1 MLGST
6 ANGRLMGPGVG
17 SSTSSSSSSSSSSLS
32 AAVALQQQSQHTP
45 QQQQHPLAHHP
56 YSALPSHHHH
66 HHPLHPQ
73 HPALAAHHHH
83 RSIWPS
89 LGAATGRSAFELQTA
104 TNGEVTE
111 SLFAAGGYNTPP
123 ASSPFLPCSPL
134 ELVAKNF
141 HSTTGA
147 ALSFSQANSSIFVQ
161 SQTDFINGTTAV
173 AKKTET
179 CIGRWEHGHIE
190 PLQIQVPSNSFL
202 PTGGTNTTTG
212 SFALNSPESACS
224 GERLPVGDLLHQ
236 SYRPLKADENG
247 NHYDAFLRSYCIE
260 REFHRHEQWRA
271 SLGPDGCKPKL
282 HLPPIDDAKLHRRE
296 HSERSSTF
304 ETRFDSTALLSP
316 TSPTT
321 TPPYYEYG
329 KLKRKLHS
337 LLLETGHPVPVTA
350 STVIDDRSPAG
361 LLQTSHTPRQ
371 PASGPDQRHLEATP
385 APELTGAQQPAT
397 GERQQCETAAYN
409 DAITTPTH
417 SEPTTA
423 PSSEAVNHRP
433 RRRWAAL
440 HSAHAKANGH
450 GNENRAPTPPP
461 PRSGAAVVEAASH
474 EPPGQQQ
481 SAALRAVQRLPK
493 KRRSIRVDRIE
504 DSATVHRDTDSK
516 TVVHI
521 KREPCQV
528 SEVTTSNSF
537 EATTNTTALNA
548 IIKIEASSPKALT
561 AAGSTNGTGSA
572 PNFPSNN
579 SAVARSN
586 LLTSASAII
595 SNVTVGGSGG
605 TAVSSN
611 IGTSGG
617 GAASAGSSTVAATT
631 MEQLG
636 LASATNNS
644 QHSAAHHQSG
654 TVTTAASSASAS
666 IPVGI
671 AVARQRLQESS
682 ATPAPQLHQGKEL
695 NRYGLGLAAAAAAAA
710 NGGSLNGTV
719 GTTADLGCATPGLS
733 QNMFFTGTNSTM
745 IPLAPDAVTMG
756 VTNAAV
762 QNAVRTP
769 PALWQYPAP
778 VPMESMLP
786 MPPIPPPVG
795 FQLVRDPTTGQILFL
810 PAAATIANPSNLLD
824 KIYISCIEP
833 FQQAVVWPSYPQST
847 ASLQS
852 PHLLLPQLPPQQLQP
867 PPLAPLQMLSSDYL
881 STAST
886 TLHQQH
892 TQTHHSTRYLALTS
906 ESNGKRSSIASG
918 KQSQT
923 TGTGSSSSGPA
934 STCGQPTIPLPIPAS
949 HTFIKIEDCSTS
961 AGLHAAGSAHLAT
974 SLFGALNDV
983 DKSNPSTVSA
993 GNSLASGAGPH
1004 SHLALPATSDLTP
1017 HLLFQPAN
1025 LIHIAPHHPA
1035 KAHSTGHT
1043 LLEASSSAGG
1053 TLTTSVANPTPPP
1066 SALPTTVTPALLSG
1080 LSQTANVS
1088 SAPPPL
1094 VATSVSATTCLTPPP
1109 DTTSTMH
1116 AQTDATDGAAVS
1128 VPDVIEPPE
1137 VQDANIQT
1145 DTPIMS
1151 EDESTQPPGGTDTE
1165 TTITEAAAIL
1175 STEATL
1181 ASAYQAL
1188 ASEQPLC
1195 HSTLINSSGDS
1206 AIEPD
1211 MSTSGLLN
1219 ATNTSNCDQVDMELE
1234 PTNNKSAPPTPPG
1247 PVQNEPENLTVGA
1260 TPSGGQQRRVPKLE
1274 VHSPTGQA
1282 PTVVGGTFSTSR
1294 SEKDPTGPARQQD
1307 HPVDLS
1313 GLELLSHSIEVFQK
1327 KSSLIKKEP
1336 ISPQLPADPPLSLVP
1351 SVAATPA
1358 GPLCPEQLPQQ
1369 SAGSCQL
1376 APAMVP
1382 PTVPE
1387 AFLRADEPMG
1397 GLNLL
1402 CALAEQRFQEEGM
1415 FNKDSTATSSSS
1427 GSSNSSGSSYTS
1439 TSSSSSTAS
1448 PPASPPNTCGKPITQ
1463 QELLSAGISSHAAT
1477 LATLNAAG
1485 AHGGM
1490 EANSRKRKHHKHS
1503 KDSNGKK
1510 SSKKSKHDKEQR
1522 RAEKRR
1528 KQNSAGG
1535 TSPDGEGD
1543 LDAELKESL
1552 TRVKAKLNRCSCKDG
1567 DEKDHRCC
1575 RTQWP
1580 SADEL
1585 FSVIESDMK
1594 ERLERITRQCEE
1606 KKRELEQ
1613 MSTATVAKV
1622 KPLANNSMVRI
1633 PEMGKTFFGGFGSVT
1648 TAGGMLNTFGSGSG
1662 VPGSVLG
1669 HGLGGPKFSTIP
1681 ALSPNFSSSSNSTTF
1696 VELPKLSSDTDSS
1709 GKREDDDACSME
1721 RLSYSK
1727 RKGGIPKKHDELTL
1741 TETIVAKKP
1750 KSLVGYILAS
1760 KNTRVTDSSVKD
1772 AAQHQKVEKQHHNHW
1787 SHVLHQ
1793 SGTNGAAVG
1802 LGLPK
1807 QHQHQQQ
1814 QHHISESKFKKS
1826 PIHSSKF
1833 ESTTSDDTSNLS
1845 DSSLKPQVKIRSPAG
1860 GVFAFEDE
1868 NSKPS
1873 DASFSI
1879 FGGKPSIFDK
1889 VKTNATVGH
1898 HHHHHHHH
1906 QVGSLVGLKVSPV
1919 KAAVVTP
1926 LMKPQHHLVGTGG
1939 AATNGSLVGG
1949 PTMKRKKSRSKDR
1962 KRRSSEKKRI
1972 DQRCLLT
1979 SEHLGK
1985 DKTRVLTAMGGLFYA
2000 GCLSAVQPP
2009 DIYAV
2014 TLDGERGN
2022 RPHIM
2027 SREEV
2032 LRDAILEVAP
2042 KSVDDIIPG
2051 TRLCAYWSQQY
2062 RCLYPGVAAEPAS
2075 PDPEKRFV
2083 NVEFDDG
2090 DNGKIA
2096 LEDIRFLMSDYPIV
2110 EYDPNPLLSL
2120 GKRKRQPSHSE
2131 PCPQIG
2137 TLGPASSLVSH
2148 GTTSQPVSHAQPS
2161 ATPLTATVTPMIS
2174 SSSPLAGASTINSFA
2189 LTTERAEKRLH
2200 DEAYREERRRLKK
2213 IRKDKLRRL
2222 AANNAELQAA
2232 GGGGGGGGGPVHKH
2246 KKSKSKCYDEF
2257 CKHRK
2262 HKKRRKHKKHHREA
2276 VPSSPEGTAA
2286 DATGSMDDDI
2296 SQGDS
2301 ASQTAGSVQREGNAP
2316 AAEKED
2322 TLTEEEVSSSVTE
2335 SSGSY
2340 YQPQK
2345 KTAATERKPSTEQNG
2360 SKIAAFLPA
2369 RQLWAWCGKG
2379 YRRSAGRVKKQ
2390 FYKSIQRG
2398 KETISVGDS
2407 AVFLSTG
2414 RPDRPYIGH
2423 IESMWETSTNNMV
2436 VRVKWFYHPEET
2448 RDCPNLKYPGA
2459 LFQSPHEDEN
2469 DVQTISHKCEVL
2481 GLREYTAKFGAEPK
2495 QYTSIYDNNDT
2506 YYLAGYYDP
2515 TVMTIKMQPEIEIL
2529 PPNERWVTTA
2539 TGTTAMATA
2548 TTTAAASTKAATAP
2562 TATAGLPVKSNASIS
2577 ISSNGNT
2584 KASNNT
2590 VPGPSVVSA

>member
-1 MLGST
+1 
-6 ANGRLMGPGVG
+6 
-17 SSTSSSSSSSSSSLS
+17 
-32 AAVALQQQSQHTP
+32 
-45 QQQQHPLAHHP
+45 
-56 YSALPSHHHH
+56 
-66 HHPLHPQ
+66 
-73 HPALAAHHHH
+73 
-83 RSIWPS
+83 
-89 LGAATGRSAFELQTA
+89 
-104 TNGEVTE
+104 
-111 SLFAAGGYNTPP
+111 
-123 ASSPFLPCSPL
+123 
-134 ELVAKNF
+134 
-141 HSTTGA
+141 
-147 ALSFSQANSSIFVQ
+147 
-161 SQTDFINGTTAV
+161 
-173 AKKTET
+173 
-179 CIGRWEHGHIE
+179 
-190 PLQIQVPSNSFL
+190 
-202 PTGGTNTTTG
+202 
-212 SFALNSPESACS
+212 
-224 GERLPVGDLLHQ
+224 
-236 SYRPLKADENG
+236 
-247 NHYDAFLRSYCIE
+247 
-260 REFHRHEQWRA
+260 
-271 SLGPDGCKPKL
+271 
-282 HLPPIDDAKLHRRE
+282 
-296 HSERSSTF
+296 
-304 ETRFDSTALLSP
+304 
-316 TSPTT
+316 
-321 TPPYYEYG
+321 
-329 KLKRKLHS
+329 
-337 LLLETGHPVPVTA
+337 
-350 STVIDDRSPAG
+350 
-361 LLQTSHTPRQ
+361 
-371 PASGPDQRHLEATP
+371 
-385 APELTGAQQPAT
+385 
-397 GERQQCETAAYN
+397 
-409 DAITTPTH
+409 
-417 SEPTTA
+417 
-423 PSSEAVNHRP
+423 
-433 RRRWAAL
+433 
-440 HSAHAKANGH
+440 
-450 GNENRAPTPPP
+450 
-461 PRSGAAVVEAASH
+461 
-474 EPPGQQQ
+474 
-481 SAALRAVQRLPK
+481 
-493 KRRSIRVDRIE
+493 
-504 DSATVHRDTDSK
+504 
-516 TVVHI
+516 
-521 KREPCQV
+521 
-528 SEVTTSNSF
+528 
-537 EATTNTTALNA
+537 
-548 IIKIEASSPKALT
+548 
-561 AAGSTNGTGSA
+561 
-572 PNFPSNN
+572 
-579 SAVARSN
+579 
-586 LLTSASAII
+586 
-595 SNVTVGGSGG
+595 
-605 TAVSSN
+605 
-611 IGTSGG
+611 
-617 GAASAGSSTVAATT
+617 
-631 MEQLG
+631 
-636 LASATNNS
+636 
-644 QHSAAHHQSG
+644 
-654 TVTTAASSASAS
+654 
-666 IPVGI
+666 
-671 AVARQRLQESS
+671 
-682 ATPAPQLHQGKEL
+682 
-695 NRYGLGLAAAAAAAA
+695 
-710 NGGSLNGTV
+710 
-719 GTTADLGCATPGLS
+719 
-733 QNMFFTGTNSTM
+733 
-745 IPLAPDAVTMG
+745 
-756 VTNAAV
+756 
-762 QNAVRTP
+762 
-769 PALWQYPAP
+769 
-778 VPMESMLP
+778 MESMLP
-786 MPPIPPPVG
+786 MPPIPPVG

-810 PAAATIANPSNLLD
+810 PAAATI
-824 KIYISCIEP
+824 EP

-852 PHLLLPQLPPQQLQP
+852 QHLLLPQLPPQQLQP

-918 KQSQT
+918 KHSQST
-923 TGTGSSSSGPA
+923 TGSSSSGPA
-934 STCGQPTIPLPIPAS
+934 STCGEPTIPLPIPAS

-961 AGLHAAGSAHLAT
+961 AGLSAAMGASTGSAHLTT
-974 SLFGALNDV
+974 SLFGSLSDV
-983 DKSNPSTVSA
+983 DKSSGTTTSVT
-993 GNSLASGAGPH
+993 NSLTNGAGSHP
-1004 SHLALPATSDLTP
+1004 HLALPAASDLTP
-1017 HLLFQPAN
+1017 QLLFQPAN
-1025 LIHIAPHHPA
+1025 LIHIAPHHPS
-1035 KAHSTGHT
+1035 KSHSSGHT
-1043 LLEASSSAGG
+1043 LLDASSAGG
-1053 TLTTSVANPTPPP
+1053 SLSTSVANPTPPP

-1080 LSQTANVS
+1080 LSHSSVVS
-1088 SAPPPL
+1088 NPPPPL

-1109 DTTSTMH
+1109 DTTTTMH
-1116 AQTDATDGAAVS
+1116 AQTDATDGTAVS
-1128 VPDVIEPPE
+1128 EVNEPPE

-1151 EDESTQPPGGTDTE
+1151 EDESTQPPGGAE
-1165 TTITEAAAIL
+1165 LESTEATATHL

-1181 ASAYQAL
+1181 VSAYHAL

-1211 MSTSGLLN
+1211 MSSSGLLN
-1219 ATNTSNCDQVDMELE
+1219 ATSTSNCDQVDMELE
-1234 PTNNKSAPPTPPG
+1234 PTNKSATPTPLPQPPV
-1247 PVQNEPENLTVGA
+1247 PVQNEPENLSVGA
-1260 TPSGGQQRRVPKLE
+1260 SPSIGGGQQRRVPKLE
-1274 VHSPTGQA
+1274 VHSPTGQG
-1282 PTVVGGTFSTSR
+1282 PTNQFSVSR
-1294 SEKDPTGPARQQD
+1294 IEKDPAGPATVNQQE

-1336 ISPQLPADPPLSLVP
+1336 ISPQLPADPPVSLVP
-1351 SVAATPA
+1351 SLAAAPVAAAPSV
-1358 GPLCPEQLPQQ
+1358 CPELPQ
-1369 SAGSCQL
+1369 SAVPCQL

-1415 FNKDSTATSSSS
+1415 FNKDSPATSSSS

-1448 PPASPPNTCGKPITQ
+1448 PPSSPPNSCGSKPITQ
-1463 QELLSAGISSHAAT
+1463 QELLSAGVSSHGNLVA
-1477 LATLNAAG
+1477 LNASG
-1485 AHGGM
+1485 VNGVV
-1490 EANSRKRKHHKHS
+1490 ESISRKRKHHKHS

-1528 KQNSAGG
+1528 KQSSGG

-1543 LDAELKESL
+1543 LDAEIKESL
-1552 TRVKAKLNRCSCKDG
+1552 TRVKAKLNRCNCKDG

-1575 RTQWP
+1575 RNQWP
-1580 SADEL
+1580 SANEL

-1633 PEMGKTFFGGFGSVT
+1633 PEMGKTFFGGFGAVT

-1772 AAQHQKVEKQHHNHW
+1772 AAQQKVEKQHHNHW

-1793 SGTNGAAVG
+1793 SGGTNGAAVG

-1807 QHQHQQQ
+1807 QH
-1814 QHHISESKFKKS
+1814 HHISESKFKKS

-1898 HHHHHHHH
+1898 HHHNQHHHHH
-1906 QVGSLVGLKVSPV
+1906 QVGPLIGLKVSPV

-1926 LMKPQHHLVGTGG
+1926 LMKPHHPMVGNGTG
-1939 AATNGSLVGG
+1939 TNGNLVSG

-2110 EYDPNPLLSL
+2110 

-2131 PCPQIG
+2131 PCAQIG
-2137 TLGPASSLVSH
+2137 TLGPAAMVPH
-2148 GTTSQPVSHAQPS
+2148 GTAISQPVAHAQPS
-2161 ATPLTATVTPMIS
+2161 ATPLTATVTPMIA
-2174 SSSPLAGASTINSFA
+2174 SSPLAGASTINSFA

-2232 GGGGGGGGGPVHKH
+2232 GGPVHKH

-2301 ASQTAGSVQREGNAP
+2301 ASQTAGQFSPRAPVQRDNSSATFTP

-2345 KTAATERKPSTEQNG
+2345 KTSTTERKPSTEQNG

-2448 RDCPNLKYPGA
+2448 QDCPNLKYPGA

-2481 GLREYTAKFGAEPK
+2481 GLREYTAKFGSDPK

-2529 PPNERWVTTA
+2529 PPNERWVTT
-2539 TGTTAMATA
+2539 TSGTT
-2548 TTTAAASTKAATAP
+2548 TTTSTTSMTTASAKANTSGLVAKSHTSG
-2562 TATAGLPVKSNASIS
+2562 AGS

-2584 KASNNT
+2584 KASNN
-2590 VPGPSVVSA
+2590 VVSGHSVVTA

>member
-17 SSTSSSSSSSSSSLS
+17 SSTSSSSSSSLSSSS
-32 AAVALQQQSQHTP
+32 SSSALQQQQSHTT
-45 QQQQHPLAHHP
+45 QQQHQLAHHP
-56 YSALPSHHHH
+56 YTGLPSHHHY
-66 HHPLHPQ
+66 PLQPQ
-73 HPALAAHHHH
+73 HPALAAAHHH

-141 HSTTGA
+141 HSAGA

-179 CIGRWEHGHIE
+179 CIGRWEHGTIE
-190 PLQIQVPSNSFL
+190 PLQIQVPPNSFL
-202 PTGGTNTTTG
+202 PTATTG
-212 SFALNSPESACS
+212 SFALNSPESASS
-224 GERLPVGDLLHQ
+224 GEPLLAGGHQTVGDRLHPAY
-236 SYRPLKADENG
+236 YRYPYKPDENG
-247 NHYDAFLRSYCIE
+247 NHHDTSFLRSYCIE
-260 REFHRHEQWRA
+260 REYHHERLLT
-271 SLGPDGCKPKL
+271 SVGVEPCCKPKL
-282 HLPPIDDAKLHRRE
+282 HLPLADDPVKSRRD
-296 HSERSSTF
+296 HSAQSSF
-304 ETRFDSTALLSP
+304 DRYDSTALLSP

-321 TPPYYEYG
+321 PPSYEYC

-337 LLLETGHPVPVTA
+337 ILLEPSTENGGRPVSNGT
-350 STVIDDRSPAG
+350 DDRSSSG

-371 PASGPDQRHLEATP
+371 PASGPEQRHLEATP
-385 APELTGAQQPAT
+385 APELANAQQPAT
-397 GERQQCETAAYN
+397 VDRKQQCGVAATFNHPPTA
-409 DAITTPTH
+409 
-417 SEPTTA
+417 SSA
-423 PSSEAVNHRP
+423 PASEAVNHRP

-440 HSAHAKANGH
+440 HSAHHAQQTNGD
-450 GNENRAPTPPP
+450 GNGSGPTPSAPP
-461 PRSGAAVVEAASH
+461 SDPRPAAEPCDAPSGGSCR
-474 EPPGQQQ
+474 PKSPGHQQ
-481 SAALRAVQRLPK
+481 SATLRAVERLPK
-493 KRRSIRVDRIE
+493 KRRSIRVDRQE
-504 DSATVHRDTDSK
+504 ESANRDTDSK

-528 SEVTTSNSF
+528 SEVTTSNSY

-548 IIKIEASSPKALT
+548 IIKIEASSPKGLT
-561 AAGSTNGTGSA
+561 GPGTTGTAGNSSRTTS
-572 PNFPSNN
+572 NFTS
-579 SAVARSN
+579 SSVARSN
-586 LLTSASAII
+586 LLTASHSASAII
-595 SNVTVGGSGG
+595 SNVTVGGSSSSSGGGGGGG
-605 TAVSSN
+605 TN

-617 GAASAGSSTVAATT
+617 GGANASSSTVAAT

-636 LASATNNS
+636 LASATNNHPPGPTTAS
-644 QHSAAHHQSG
+644 ATPSAAQ
-654 TVTTAASSASAS
+654 S

-682 ATPAPQLHQGKEL
+682 ATPSSQLHPGKEL
-695 NRYGLGLAAAAAAAA
+695 NRYGLGLASAAA
-710 NGGSLNGTV
+710 NGASLN

-745 IPLAPDAVTMG
+745 IPLAPDAVAMG

-786 MPPIPPPVG
+786 MPPIPPVG

-810 PAAATIANPSNLLD
+810 PAAATI
-824 KIYISCIEP
+824 EP

-852 PHLLLPQLPPQQLQP
+852 QHLLLPQLPPQQLQP

-906 ESNGKRSSIASG
+906 ESNGKRSSLASG
-918 KQSQT
+918 KQSQST
-923 TGTGSSSSGPA
+923 ANSSSSGPA

-949 HTFIKIEDCSTS
+949 HAFIKIEDCSTS
-961 AGLHAAGSAHLAT
+961 AGISAAMGASTGSTHLAT
-974 SLFGALNDV
+974 SLFGSLSDV
-983 DKSNPSTVSA
+983 DKANGSGSA
-993 GNSLASGAGPH
+993 SGTNSLTNGAGPH
-1004 SHLALPATSDLTP
+1004 SHLALPAPSDLTP
-1017 HLLFQPAN
+1017 QLLFQPAN
-1025 LIHIAPHHPA
+1025 LIHIAPHHPG
-1035 KAHSTGHT
+1035 KSHSSGHT
-1043 LLEASSSAGG
+1043 LLEASSATG
-1053 TLTTSVANPTPPP
+1053 TLSTSVANPTPPP
-1066 SALPTTVTPALLSG
+1066 SALPTTVTSALLSG
-1080 LSQTANVS
+1080 LSGQSTNPNS
-1088 SAPPPL
+1088 HPPPL
-1094 VATSVSATTCLTPPP
+1094 VASTVPATTCLTPPP
-1109 DTTSTMH
+1109 DTTTTLHS
-1116 AQTDATDGAAVS
+1116 QTDDTDGTQE
-1128 VPDVIEPPE
+1128 VIEPPE

-1151 EDESTQPPGGTDTE
+1151 EDETTQPPGGTDAEATL
-1165 TTITEAAAIL
+1165 TEAAAII

-1181 ASAYQAL
+1181 ASAYHAL

-1211 MSTSGLLN
+1211 MSTSALLN
-1219 ATNTSNCDQVDMELE
+1219 ATSTSNCDQVDMELE
-1234 PTNNKSAPPTPPG
+1234 PTNKSAPPPPLA
-1247 PVQNEPENLTVGA
+1247 PIQNEPENLSVAAAA
-1260 TPSGGQQRRVPKLE
+1260 TPSIVGGQQRRVPKLE
-1274 VHSPTGQA
+1274 LHSPTG
-1282 PTVVGGTFSTSR
+1282 PNTTTSGISTFAGART
-1294 SEKDPTGPARQQD
+1294 EKDTAAPISQQD

-1336 ISPQLPADPPLSLVP
+1336 ISPQLPTDPSSVNVVP
-1351 SVAATPA
+1351 SLPTTSAAVCPEPA
-1358 GPLCPEQLPQQ
+1358 GP
-1369 SAGSCQL
+1369 CQL
-1376 APAMVP
+1376 TPPMVP

-1387 AFLRADEPMG
+1387 AFLRTDEPMG

-1415 FNKDSTATSSSS
+1415 FNKDSPATSSSS
-1427 GSSNSSGSSYTS
+1427 GSSNSSGSSYSSNTS
-1439 TSSSSSTAS
+1439 ASSASSTAS
-1448 PPASPPNTCGKPITQ
+1448 PPASPPNSCGKAITQ
-1463 QELLSAGISSHAAT
+1463 QELLSAASASHGN
-1477 LATLNAAG
+1477 LATLIASG
-1485 AHGGM
+1485 ANGA
-1490 EANSRKRKHHKHS
+1490 ESISRKRKHHKHS

-1510 SSKKSKHDKEQR
+1510 SSKKSKHDKEHR

-1528 KQNSAGG
+1528 KQSSDG

-1543 LDAELKESL
+1543 LDAEIKESL
-1552 TRVKAKLNRCSCKDG
+1552 TRVKAKLNRCNCKDG

-1580 SADEL
+1580 TANEL

-1613 MSTATVAKV
+1613 MSTAAVAKV

-1633 PEMGKTFFGGFGSVT
+1633 PEMGKTFFGGFGTVT

-1662 VPGSVLG
+1662 GSSVLG

-1709 GKREDDDACSME
+1709 GKREDDDACSIE

-1760 KNTRVTDSSVKD
+1760 KNTRDSSVKD
-1772 AAQHQKVEKQHHNHW
+1772 AVHQKAEKQHHNHW

-1793 SGTNGAAVG
+1793 SGANGAPVGG
-1802 LGLPK
+1802 LGLAK
-1807 QHQHQQQ
+1807 

-1873 DASFSI
+1873 DAAFSI

-1898 HHHHHHHH
+1898 
-1906 QVGSLVGLKVSPV
+1906 QVGSLIGLKVSPV

-1926 LMKPQHHLVGTGG
+1926 LMKPQHHMVGNGTP
-1939 AATNGSLVGG
+1939 TNGNLIGG
-1949 PTMKRKKSRSKDR
+1949 PVLKRKKSRSKDR

-1979 SEHLGK
+1979 SEHLGR

-2137 TLGPASSLVSH
+2137 TLGPASMVPH
-2148 GTTSQPVSHAQPS
+2148 GVPSQPVATHPQPVTT
-2161 ATPLTATVTPMIS
+2161 TPLTATVTPMI
-2174 SSSPLAGASTINSFA
+2174 SSPLAGASTINSFA

-2222 AANNAELQAA
+2222 AANNAELAANGA
-2232 GGGGGGGGGPVHKH
+2232 GGTGVHKH

-2262 HKKRRKHKKHHREA
+2262 HKKRRKHKKHHRETVA
-2276 VPSSPEGTAA
+2276 PSSPEGTAA

-2301 ASQTAGSVQREGNAP
+2301 ASQTAGQFSPRPVQQEGP
-2316 AAEKED
+2316 TFGPTAEKED
-2322 TLTEEEVSSSVTE
+2322 NLTEEEVSSSVTE

-2345 KTAATERKPSTEQNG
+2345 KPSTAERKPSTDQQNG

-2448 RDCPNLKYPGA
+2448 QDCPNLKYPGA

-2481 GLREYTAKFGAEPK
+2481 ELRDYTAKFGADPK

-2529 PPNERWVTTA
+2529 PPNERWVTT
-2539 TGTTAMATA
+2539 TSTTVLTPTTPSMGTVTA
-2548 TTTAAASTKAATAP
+2548 TTKSTPTSSGVTAKSLTST
-2562 TATAGLPVKSNASIS
+2562 
-2577 ISSNGNT
+2577 SSNGNT
-2584 KASNNT
+2584 KASNN
-2590 VPGPSVVSA
+2590 VAHSVVSSA

>member
-1 MLGST
+1 
-6 ANGRLMGPGVG
+6 
-17 SSTSSSSSSSSSSLS
+17 
-32 AAVALQQQSQHTP
+32 
-45 QQQQHPLAHHP
+45 
-56 YSALPSHHHH
+56 
-66 HHPLHPQ
+66 
-73 HPALAAHHHH
+73 
-83 RSIWPS
+83 
-89 LGAATGRSAFELQTA
+89 
-104 TNGEVTE
+104 
-111 SLFAAGGYNTPP
+111 
-123 ASSPFLPCSPL
+123 
-134 ELVAKNF
+134 
-141 HSTTGA
+141 
-147 ALSFSQANSSIFVQ
+147 
-161 SQTDFINGTTAV
+161 
-173 AKKTET
+173 
-179 CIGRWEHGHIE
+179 
-190 PLQIQVPSNSFL
+190 
-202 PTGGTNTTTG
+202 
-212 SFALNSPESACS
+212 
-224 GERLPVGDLLHQ
+224 
-236 SYRPLKADENG
+236 
-247 NHYDAFLRSYCIE
+247 
-260 REFHRHEQWRA
+260 
-271 SLGPDGCKPKL
+271 
-282 HLPPIDDAKLHRRE
+282 
-296 HSERSSTF
+296 
-304 ETRFDSTALLSP
+304 
-316 TSPTT
+316 
-321 TPPYYEYG
+321 
-329 KLKRKLHS
+329 
-337 LLLETGHPVPVTA
+337 
-350 STVIDDRSPAG
+350 
-361 LLQTSHTPRQ
+361 
-371 PASGPDQRHLEATP
+371 
-385 APELTGAQQPAT
+385 
-397 GERQQCETAAYN
+397 
-409 DAITTPTH
+409 
-417 SEPTTA
+417 
-423 PSSEAVNHRP
+423 
-433 RRRWAAL
+433 
-440 HSAHAKANGH
+440 
-450 GNENRAPTPPP
+450 
-461 PRSGAAVVEAASH
+461 
-474 EPPGQQQ
+474 
-481 SAALRAVQRLPK
+481 
-493 KRRSIRVDRIE
+493 
-504 DSATVHRDTDSK
+504 
-516 TVVHI
+516 
-521 KREPCQV
+521 
-528 SEVTTSNSF
+528 
-537 EATTNTTALNA
+537 
-548 IIKIEASSPKALT
+548 
-561 AAGSTNGTGSA
+561 
-572 PNFPSNN
+572 
-579 SAVARSN
+579 
-586 LLTSASAII
+586 
-595 SNVTVGGSGG
+595 
-605 TAVSSN
+605 
-611 IGTSGG
+611 
-617 GAASAGSSTVAATT
+617 
-631 MEQLG
+631 
-636 LASATNNS
+636 
-644 QHSAAHHQSG
+644 
-654 TVTTAASSASAS
+654 
-666 IPVGI
+666 
-671 AVARQRLQESS
+671 
-682 ATPAPQLHQGKEL
+682 
-695 NRYGLGLAAAAAAAA
+695 
-710 NGGSLNGTV
+710 
-719 GTTADLGCATPGLS
+719 
-733 QNMFFTGTNSTM
+733 
-745 IPLAPDAVTMG
+745 
-756 VTNAAV
+756 
-762 QNAVRTP
+762 
-769 PALWQYPAP
+769 
-778 VPMESMLP
+778 MESMLP

-810 PAAATIANPSNLLD
+810 PAAATI
-824 KIYISCIEP
+824 EP

-852 PHLLLPQLPPQQLQP
+852 QHLLLPQLPPQQLQP

-923 TGTGSSSSGPA
+923 TTGSSSSGPA

-949 HTFIKIEDCSTS
+949 HTFIKIEDCSSS
-961 AGLHAAGSAHLAT
+961 AGLSAALGASTGPTHLTT
-974 SLFGALNDV
+974 SLFGSLNDV
-983 DKSNPSTVSA
+983 DKSNASTASTT
-993 GNSLASGAGPH
+993 NSLSNGAGPH
-1004 SHLALPATSDLTP
+1004 PHLALPTSSDLTP
-1017 HLLFQPAN
+1017 QLLFQPAN
-1025 LIHIAPHHPA
+1025 LIHIAPHHSA
-1035 KAHSTGHT
+1035 KSHSAGHP
-1043 LLEASSSAGG
+1043 LLEASSAGG
-1053 TLTTSVANPTPPP
+1053 TLSTSVANPTPPP
-1066 SALPTTVTPALLSG
+1066 SALPATVTPALLSG
-1080 LSQTANVS
+1080 LSHSSNVS

-1094 VATSVSATTCLTPPP
+1094 VATTVSATTCLTPPP
-1109 DTTSTMH
+1109 DTTTTMH
-1116 AQTDATDGAAVS
+1116 AQTDATDGTSVS
-1128 VPDVIEPPE
+1128 VAEVIEPPE

-1151 EDESTQPPGGTDTE
+1151 EDESTQPPGGADPE
-1165 TTITEAAAIL
+1165 GTITEAAAIM

-1181 ASAYQAL
+1181 TSAYHAL

-1219 ATNTSNCDQVDMELE
+1219 ATSTSNCDQVDMELE
-1234 PTNNKSAPPTPPG
+1234 PTNKSAPPTPLPQPPV
-1247 PVQNEPENLTVGA
+1247 PVQNEPENLCVAA
-1260 TPSGGQQRRVPKLE
+1260 TPSNGGGQQRRVPKLE
-1274 VHSPTGQA
+1274 VHSPTG
-1282 PTVVGGTFSTSR
+1282 PGPMVVGGVSSFSGSR
-1294 SEKDPTGPARQQD
+1294 NEKDATGPSNGHGPVSQQD

-1336 ISPQLPADPPLSLVP
+1336 ISPQLPADPPVSVVPSLVP
-1351 SVAATPA
+1351 ATPA
-1358 GPLCPEQLPQQ
+1358 AAAPLCPELPQ
-1369 SAGSCQL
+1369 SAVPCQL
-1376 APAMVP
+1376 TPAMVP

-1415 FNKDSTATSSSS
+1415 FNKDSPATTSSS

-1448 PPASPPNTCGKPITQ
+1448 PPASPPNACGKPIIQ
-1463 QELLSAGISSHAAT
+1463 QELMNAGISPHGN
-1477 LATLNAAG
+1477 LATLNPSG
-1485 AHGGM
+1485 VHGM
-1490 EANSRKRKHHKHS
+1490 EQMSRKRKHHKHS
-1503 KDSNGKK
+1503 KDTNGKK

-1528 KQNSAGG
+1528 KQSSGG
-1535 TSPDGEGD
+1535 TSPDGED
-1543 LDAELKESL
+1543 LDAELKDSL
-1552 TRVKAKLNRCSCKDG
+1552 TRVKAKLNRCNCKDG

-1575 RTQWP
+1575 RNQWP
-1580 SADEL
+1580 SANEL

-1613 MSTATVAKV
+1613 MSTAAVAKV
-1622 KPLANNSMVRI
+1622 KPLTNNSMVRI
-1633 PEMGKTFFGGFGSVT
+1633 PEMGKTFFGGFGTVT

-1662 VPGSVLG
+1662 VTGSVLG

-1760 KNTRVTDSSVKD
+1760 KNTRVTDSNVKD
-1772 AAQHQKVEKQHHNHW
+1772 AAQQKVEKQHHNHW
-1787 SHVLHQ
+1787 SHVLHTQ
-1793 SGTNGAAVG
+1793 SGTNGAGVG
-1802 LGLPK
+1802 LGLTK
-1807 QHQHQQQ
+1807 QHQ

-1898 HHHHHHHH
+1898 HHHHHNHH
-1906 QVGSLVGLKVSPV
+1906 QVSSLVGLKVSPV

-1926 LMKPQHHLVGTGG
+1926 LMKPHHQLVGNGT
-1939 AATNGSLVGG
+1939 ATNGNLVSG
-1949 PTMKRKKSRSKDR
+1949 PAMKRKSRSKDR

-2137 TLGPASSLVSH
+2137 TLGPAAMVPH
-2148 GTTSQPVSHAQPS
+2148 GAISQPVPHGAQPS
-2161 ATPLTATVTPMIS
+2161 GTPLTATVTPMI

-2222 AANNAELQAA
+2222 AANNVELQAA
-2232 GGGGGGGGGPVHKH
+2232 GAGPVHKH

-2276 VPSSPEGTAA
+2276 VPSSPEGTVA
-2286 DATGSMDDDI
+2286 DATASMDDDI

-2301 ASQTAGSVQREGNAP
+2301 ASQTAGQFSPRAPVQREGNTTFTP

-2345 KTAATERKPSTEQNG
+2345 KTSTTERKPSTEQNG

-2448 RDCPNLKYPGA
+2448 QDCPNLKYPGA

-2481 GLREYTAKFGAEPK
+2481 GLREYTAKFGADPK
-2495 QYTSIYDNNDT
+2495 QYSSIYDNNDT

-2529 PPNERWVTTA
+2529 PPNERWVTT
-2539 TGTTAMATA
+2539 TAGA
-2548 TTTAAASTKAATAP
+2548 TTTTTTTVSVSTSTKATTTP
-2562 TATAGLPVKSNASIS
+2562 TTTTSKSHT
-2577 ISSNGNT
+2577 SNGAV
-2584 KASNNT
+2584 ASAAT
-2590 VPGPSVVSA
+2590 VTPKQAITSFLAIVSFLLERLPSYAIFLKQSGSVWSMANEPG

>member
-17 SSTSSSSSSSSSSLS
+17 SSTSSSSSSSSLS
-32 AAVALQQQSQHTP
+32 AAAALQQQQQHTP
-45 QQQQHPLAHHP
+45 PQQHQLAHHP

-66 HHPLHPQ
+66 HHPLQPQ

-141 HSTTGA
+141 HSTGA

-202 PTGGTNTTTG
+202 PTGTTTG
-212 SFALNSPESACS
+212 SFALNSPESASS
-224 GERLPVGDLLHQ
+224 GERLPVGDLPHP
-236 SYRPLKADENG
+236 SYRTLKADENG

-260 REFHRHEQWRA
+260 REFHHHEQLRA
-271 SLGPDGCKPKL
+271 SLGTDGCKPKL

-304 ETRFDSTALLSP
+304 ATRFDSTALLSP

-321 TPPYYEYG
+321 TPPYEYG

-337 LLLETGHPVPVTA
+337 LLLETGHHVPVA
-350 STVIDDRSPAG
+350 STVIDDRSPTG

-371 PASGPDQRHLEATP
+371 PASGPDQRYLEATP
-385 APELTGAQQPAT
+385 APELTSAQQPAT
-397 GERQQCETAAYN
+397 GGRQQCETAAYN
-409 DAITTPTH
+409 AITTP
-417 SEPTTA
+417 SPAPAREPTA

-450 GNENRAPTPPP
+450 GNENRVPTP
-461 PRSGAAVVEAASH
+461 PRSGAAAVEAAPSN
-474 EPPGQQQ
+474 ESSGGTTYRPKSPGQQQ

-493 KRRSIRVDRIE
+493 KRRSIRVDRVE

-572 PNFPSNN
+572 PNFSSN
-579 SAVARSN
+579 SAVARGN
-586 LLTSASAII
+586 LLTSASTII
-595 SNVTVGGSGG
+595 SNVTVGGSSG
-605 TAVSSN
+605 TTVSSN

-617 GAASAGSSTVAATT
+617 GASAGSSTVATT

-636 LASATNNS
+636 LASATNS
-644 QHSAAHHQSG
+644 HHSAAQQQPG
-654 TVTTAASSASAS
+654 TTTTAASSAAS

-852 PHLLLPQLPPQQLQP
+852 QHLLLPQLPPQQLQP

-923 TGTGSSSSGPA
+923 TSGSSSSGPA

-961 AGLHAAGSAHLAT
+961 AGLSAAMGASTGSTHLTT
-974 SLFGALNDV
+974 SLFGSLSDV
-983 DKSNPSTVSA
+983 DKSNQSTASA
-993 GNSLASGAGPH
+993 PNSLANGAGPH
-1004 SHLALPATSDLTP
+1004 SHLALPAASDLTP

-1035 KAHSTGHT
+1035 KSHSTGHT
-1043 LLEASSSAGG
+1043 LLEASSGAGG

-1066 SALPTTVTPALLSG
+1066 SALPTTVTTALLSG
-1080 LSQTANVS
+1080 LSQSANAS
-1088 SAPPPL
+1088 NAPPPL
-1094 VATSVSATTCLTPPP
+1094 VATTVSATTCLTPPP

-1116 AQTDATDGAAVS
+1116 SQTDAADGASVAV
-1128 VPDVIEPPE
+1128 PEVIEPPE

-1181 ASAYQAL
+1181 ASAYQTL

-1234 PTNNKSAPPTPPG
+1234 PTNKSAPPTPHPQPPQV
-1247 PVQNEPENLTVGA
+1247 PVQNEPENLTVAA
-1260 TPSGGQQRRVPKLE
+1260 TPAITAGQQRRVPKME
-1274 VHSPTGQA
+1274 IHSPTGQA
-1282 PTVVGGTFSTSR
+1282 PIGGGSFSTPR
-1294 SEKDPTGPARQQD
+1294 SEKEPAGPARQQD

-1351 SVAATPA
+1351 SIAATPA
-1358 GPLCPEQLPQQ
+1358 APLCPELPQ
-1369 SAGSCQL
+1369 SAGGSCQL

-1387 AFLRADEPMG
+1387 AFLRTDEPMG

-1415 FNKDSTATSSSS
+1415 FNKDSPATSSSS

-1463 QELLSAGISSHAAT
+1463 QELLGASIATHAN
-1477 LATLNAAG
+1477 LATLNPSG
-1485 AHGGM
+1485 AHGM
-1490 EANSRKRKHHKHS
+1490 ESNSRKRKHHKHS

-1528 KQNSAGG
+1528 KQNSVGG
-1535 TSPDGEGD
+1535 TSPDGEGAD

-1633 PEMGKTFFGGFGSVT
+1633 PEMGKTFFGGFGTVA

-1760 KNTRVTDSSVKD
+1760 KNTRVTDSNVKD
-1772 AAQHQKVEKQHHNHW
+1772 AAQQQQKVEKQHHNHW

-1793 SGTNGAAVG
+1793 SGTNGTAVG

-1807 QHQHQQQ
+1807 QHQ

-1898 HHHHHHHH
+1898 HHHHHH
-1906 QVGSLVGLKVSPV
+1906 QVGGLVGLKVSPV

-1926 LMKPQHHLVGTGG
+1926 LMKPQPHLVGNGGTG
-1939 AATNGSLVGG
+1939 TNGSLVGS
-1949 PTMKRKKSRSKDR
+1949 PALKRKKSRSKDR

-2137 TLGPASSLVSH
+2137 TLGPASSMASL
-2148 GTTSQPVSHAQPS
+2148 GTISQPVSHAQPS

-2232 GGGGGGGGGPVHKH
+2232 GGGGPVHKH
-2246 KKSKSKCYDEF
+2246 KKSKSKCYDEL

-2301 ASQTAGSVQREGNAP
+2301 ASQTAGPVQREGDATFTP

-2345 KTAATERKPSTEQNG
+2345 KTSATERKPSTEQNG

-2448 RDCPNLKYPGA
+2448 QDCPNLKYPGA

-2515 TVMTIKMQPEIEIL
+2515 TVMTIKMQPEIEVL
-2529 PPNERWVTTA
+2529 PPNERWVTST
-2539 TGTTAMATA
+2539 TGTTAMATTTTTAAPSTKA
-2548 TTTAAASTKAATAP
+2548 TTTA
-2562 TATAGLPVKSNASIS
+2562 GLTVKSNASS

-2584 KASNNT
+2584 KASNNV